1 MKRFALL
8 MAASSFALG
17 SFGDIRP
24 ATAASEIDALQAQ
37 IEALAR
43 QVEDLKR
50 AQAAAEAKAAK
61 RAEKAKDT
69 GNKVLAKGSPGT
81 FIIPGTNTEF
91 HIGGYVKGDAIYD
104 LSEDAGGDL
113 FFANSISTGDANDE
127 SSFSAHA
134 RQSRLRVRTKTPT
147 QFGDLKTLLE
157 GDFFNTEGNEVI
169 SNSAGLRLRHAW
181 GELGNWG
188 VGQFWTNFMPIESYP
203 ATVDF
208 NGPAGLPFIRQVQV
222 RYTQN
227 VSDNFKWTAS
237 LENSEFDGRGIGFDA
252 ANPTRIV
259 TIGETTGFG
268 GLDAGFDVAPDA
280 TFAATYFD
288 DWGLVKLAG
297 VGRILGN
304 PNGGDEFGWGV
315 NLSGNAKLWPGGKV
329 NGSFSY
335 GDGIGR
341 YILNGVNND
350 GFIDATGDLETIE
363 AYGLNVGVTQKVADN
378 VTVGLQYGR
387 YESLDTFAAGDIDT
401 LNTVHATVFYKPL
414 PRVTLGGE
422 VIYGDREDQD
432 GDDDD
437 AVRLQTS
444 LQVNF

>member
-104 LSEDAGGDL
+104 LNEDAGGDL

-157 GDFFNTEGNEVI
+157 GDFFNGEGNEVI

-188 VGQFWTNFMPIESYP
+188 VGQFWTNFMP
-203 ATVDF
+203 
-208 NGPAGLPFIRQVQV
+208 
-222 RYTQN
+222 
-227 VSDNFKWTAS
+227 
-237 LENSEFDGRGIGFDA
+237 
-252 ANPTRIV
+252 
-259 TIGETTGFG
+259 
-268 GLDAGFDVAPDA
+268 
-280 TFAATYFD
+280 
-288 DWGLVKLAG
+288 G

-304 PNGGDEFGWGV
+304 PNGGDEFGWGL